1 MYMYNEHHIIPS
13 KQLTYIDNE
22 DSTLRTIET
31 RAITDCI
38 TALSQEIW
46 IFGYMRISKGH
57 NIGRV

>member
-38 TALSQEIW
+38 PCFVTGNMDIW
-46 IFGYMRISKGH
+46 VYENFKGS
-57 NIGRV
+57 